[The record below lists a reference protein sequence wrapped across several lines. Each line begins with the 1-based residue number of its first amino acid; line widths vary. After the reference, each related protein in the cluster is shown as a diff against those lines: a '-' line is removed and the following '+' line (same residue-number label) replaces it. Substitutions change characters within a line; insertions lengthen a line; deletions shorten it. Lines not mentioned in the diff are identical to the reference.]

1 MFVKQRGKII
11 LTTNFVISFS
21 SLKLSYNI
29 CAEYVTVPWVC
40 TSPLC

>member
-11 LTTNFVISFS
+11 LTTNFVNPFP

-29 CAEYVTVPWVC
+29 CAEYVTVLWVC
-40 TSPLC
+40 TSPFC